1 MYDII
6 AVTSPNQQHFLWE
19 SWFPLLKSDC
29 YQWEFPPFLQLP
41 MQCQPSI
48 DNSEYEKDVPLS
60 VIQTQK
66 SAYELSGP
74 SGPSLC
80 QFLQHEATRSI
91 STRPGWNACPLQG
104 YPQPLILQDPFKPLG
119 GERHCKSCVLPKD
132 NFPGLGL
139 KLDYLILIW
148 ENYP

>member
-1 MYDII
+1 
-6 AVTSPNQQHFLWE
+6 
-19 SWFPLLKSDC
+19 
-29 YQWEFPPFLQLP
+29 

-48 DNSEYEKDVPLS
+48 YNSEYEKDVPLS

-91 STRPGWNACPLQG
+91 STCPWMECLPIAGCFAQG
-104 YPQPLILQDPFKPLG
+104 QFPW
-119 GERHCKSCVLPKD
+119 
-132 NFPGLGL
+132 PGLETGV
-139 KLDYLILIW
+139 LDPDMSELSIRPPHFPILIHKS
-148 ENYP
+148 NVSFFLHKT